1 MTVNELYER
10 CKEEI
15 ENGNGERDII
25 LCVNDY
31 ELYPLEGG
39 FSSPV
44 YNDDTIYA
52 FLEEYGAEEDSV
64 IVLN

>member
-15 ENGNGERDII
+15 KNGNGERDII
-25 LCVNDY
+25 LCVNND
-31 ELYPLEGG
+31 EFHTLEGG

-44 YNDDTIYA
+44 YNDSAIYDL
-52 FLEEYGAEEDSV
+52 LEEYEAEEDSV